1 MDIWLAGER
10 PISWNK
16 FYSGMHWTKR
26 KALADATH
34 LVVVAAVRDQ
44 IPDVE
49 EYKKPVNIRLVA
61 AFKNR
66 PLDADNICAKLYI
79 DGLIHAGVLV
89 DDSPTYVRTVATT
102 SLVDRNRPGLLISIV
117 PAATFG
123 L

>member
-16 FYSGMHWTKR
+16 FYSGMHWAKR
-26 KALADATH
+26 KELADATH
-34 LVVVAAVRDQ
+34 LVVQAAVG
-44 IPDVE
+44 PDAE